1 MEGYISSQVSV
12 TFSDVAAYFSEKEW
26 RLLGDWQKEL
36 YRRVMREIHTALISL
51 GYTILNSDTL
61 LRVKEEDQEQRNVE
75 HKDSAKTGM
84 STGCRVTP
92 DILCRVRHL
101 PDSPF
106 MSQHIYRESASVTK
120 TITCAL
126 PSETAPKNQGHQT
139 LVDSLNTRHMLL
151 KKIKEYSSQGSE
163 KGSFLENQ
171 NRAQKVEPRRIGLK
185 PAISTPFKPTYFPS
199 KAQHKPQVPE
209 KQFQCTLCEK
219 SFTTNTFLDVHLR
232 THTGELSYP
241 CNACDRSFISRA
253 NLSRH
258 QISHRGDRP
267 YKCPVCEKSFV
278 ICSKLKIHLRNH
290 TGERPYQC
298 TECEKTFTSHT
309 YLTLHQKTHA
319 QERSYQCNQCQKSF
333 LNNSRLIVHQRT
345 HTGERPYKCSECDK
359 RFSDNKSLKL
369 HHRSHTGERPYRCK
383 LCGKGFSSCSNLVR
397 HQKTHARLRP
407 YICTECGKCY
417 NKRIELNQH
426 MQTHVAERQHHNI
439 WYKEQYQDGMAF
451 AKHKMIHSSENSP
464 IIEVIVV

>member
-1 MEGYISSQVSV
+1 MEEYISAQVSV

-36 YRRVMREIHTALISL
+36 YRRVMREIHTALTSL

-61 LRVKEEDQEQRNVE
+61 LRVKEENPDQLNVT
-75 HKDSAKTGM
+75 HKDAAKTGN
-84 STGCRVTP
+84 STGYRVTP
-92 DILCRVRHL
+92 DILCRVQHL
-101 PDSPF
+101 PDLPF
-106 MSQHIYRESASVTK
+106 MSQHIYGESTSASK
-120 TITCAL
+120 TNTRAL
-126 PSETAPKNQGHQT
+126 PSEMAPKNQGHQK
-139 LVDSLNTRHMLL
+139 LVDSLYTRHLLL
-151 KKIKEYSSQGSE
+151 KKVKENSFKGSE
-163 KGSFLENQ
+163 KESFWESQ
-171 NRAQKVEPRRIGLK
+171 DRAQKMEPHRSGLK
-185 PAISTPFKPTYFPS
+185 PAISTPFKPAYFPS

-209 KQFQCTLCEK
+209 KQFQCTWCEK

-232 THTGELSYP
+232 THTSELSYP

-258 QISHRGDRP
+258 QISHRGERP

-278 ICSKLKIHLRNH
+278 IRSKLKIHLRNH

-298 TECEKTFTSHT
+298 SECEKTFTSHT

-319 QERSYQCNQCQKSF
+319 QERSFQCNQCQKSF

-407 YICTECGKCY
+407 YICTDCGKCY
-417 NKRIELNQH
+417 NKRPELNQH
-426 MQTHVAERQHHNI
+426 MRTHLAERQHHSI
-439 WYKEQYQDGMAF
+439 WYKEQYQDGLVL
-451 AKHKMIHSSENSP
+451 AKHKLTHSSENSP